1 MASLVITDV
10 GIAIQS
16 FQELRD
22 DLKKEWEAVFGAID
36 LSPTSVD
43 GHHID
48 LECKTITSIS
58 QLLQAVVDNLDPSKA
73 TGVWLDILGDYKSMS
88 RIKASYSVAK
98 VTFSGDEGTV
108 VPAGTIVRYDG
119 APCDFTLQEDVTIG
133 SSGVADGNCKANSI
147 GFVEIY
153 VGDWKMVSSTP
164 SGVTCEV
171 TYENSGGAGLD
182 DETDAE
188 FRARQ
193 KKYSGSGLATYDK
206 MYAYMA
212 GVVGEGHFALNFN
225 EEDVYKN
232 DIPPHR
238 FEFVIN
244 NGIGTN
250 ETIAQA
256 IWNCKPAGIKPFG
269 NVGAVAFD
277 IYGLDHTMYFS
288 RPVSVKLWLNV
299 TITEYTEENLPDNYE
314 DAIRT
319 AVAEFAA
326 SELSPGK
333 DVIPKRFYG
342 PIYKAVPG
350 ILDVVVKACVKE
362 TEPGPSEYTE
372 DRIPVNPRYVAS
384 VHAIRVTLD
393 EDD

>member
-1 MASLVITDV
+1 MASLVITDA
-10 GIAIQS
+10 GISLQS

-22 DLKKEWEAVFGAID
+22 DLKKEWESAFGDSID

-48 LECKTITSIS
+48 LECKTITSVS

-98 VTFSGDEGTV
+98 VTFSGDEDTV

-119 APCDFTLQEDVTIG
+119 APCDFTLQENVTIG

-171 TYENSGGAGLD
+171 TSENSGGAGLD

-212 GVVGEGHFALNFN
+212 GVVGEGNFALNFN
-225 EEDVYKN
+225 EEDVYNN

-256 IWNCKPAGIKPFG
+256 IWNCKAAGIKPFG
-269 NVGAVAFD
+269 NVSANAVD
-277 IYGLDHTMYFS
+277 IVGNFHTMYFS
-288 RPVSVKLWLNV
+288 RPVSEKLWLKV
-299 TITEYTEENLPDNYE
+299 TITEYTEETLPDNYA

-326 SELSPGK
+326 SEFSPGK

-350 ILDVVVKACVKE
+350 ILDVVVGACIKD
-362 TEPGPSEYTE
+362 TTPGDSEYTE
-372 DRIPVNPRYVAS
+372 DRIEVLPRDTAVLQN
-384 VHAIRVTLD
+384 AIVEL
-393 EDD
+393 EE

>member
-1 MASLVITDV
+1 MAALVITDL
-10 GIAIQS
+10 GISLKS
-16 FQELRD
+16 FQELRQE
-22 DLKKEWEAVFGAID
+22 LREAWVARFGDSID

-58 QLLQAVVDNLDPSKA
+58 QLLEAVVANFDTDKA
-73 TGVWLDILGDYKSMS
+73 GGVWLDILGDYKSMS
-88 RIKASYSVAK
+88 RIKATYSVAT
-98 VTFSGDEGTV
+98 VTFSGNSGVTV
-108 VPAGTIVRYDG
+108 PSGTIVRYDG
-119 APCDFTLQEDVTIG
+119 APCDFVLQENVTIAENG
-133 SSGVADGNCKANSI
+133 KAEGHCKANAI
-147 GFVEIY
+147 GYVEIF

-171 TYENSGGAGLD
+171 TSENSGGAGLD

-212 GVVGEGHFALNFN
+212 GVVGEGNFALNFN

-277 IYGLDHTMYFS
+277 ICGLEHTMYFS
-288 RPVSVKLWLNV
+288 RPVSVKLWLKV
-299 TITEYTEENLPDNYE
+299 TITEYTEESLPDNYE

-326 SELSPGK
+326 SEFSPGK

-350 ILDVVVKACVKE
+350 ILDVVVWACIKD
-362 TEPGPSEYTE
+362 TMPDDSEYTE
-372 DRIPVNPRYVAS
+372 DRIEVLPRNTAVLQN
-384 VHAIRVTLD
+384 AIVEL
-393 EDD
+393 EE